1 MGRFVHTLTQKQLD
15 GIINQRLQEQANEFQ
30 NILDNALNEQ
40 IKIDSAYNYKYFYTV
55 TFYVLN
61 KIFGFGKT
69 RLLKLWDA
77 LNDTLDDPPDYNEIV
92 KTVNDLVDLEIAE
105 ASEANLREM
114 K

>member
-61 KIFGFGKT
+61 KIFGFGKA

-92 KTVNDLVDLEIAE
+92 KTVNELVDLEIAE

>member
-15 GIINQRLQEQANEFQ
+15 GIINQRLQEQAKDFQ
-30 NILDNALNEQ
+30 TILDDALANQ
-40 IKIDSAYNYKYFYTV
+40 VKIDSAFNYKYFYTI

-61 KIFGFGKT
+61 KIFGFDQEK
-69 RLLKLWDA
+69 LLKLWDA

-92 KTVNDLVDLEIAE
+92 KTVNELVDLEIAE